1 MVNYLYSSSPHVK
14 SPRTTRRIMIDVC
27 IALLPACIAGCVLN
41 GIASPLY
48 PEWGRLSFMHLAI
61 CCVTCVAAEW
71 IYSLCCRK
79 NFKQILH
86 EFDFTSL
93 VTGLLI
99 GMNLYPTSKWYVGIF
114 ASIFAIVIVK
124 MLFGGTGK
132 NIVNPAIAG
141 RIFAFIAFGA
151 AFGGAMF
158 YANPSDNSFVNY
170 VTSPISDGI
179 VSGLDAK
186 GNVTGA
192 TPLQVLMGGVQDPT
206 NTLTNLDL
214 FLGTGVAGC
223 IGETCKLALIVGGI
237 YLVVR
242 GVLNFRWPLVYI
254 ATTGVVS
261 VIIAWIDNVNGY
273 ADVNPVTIGMAFD
286 DAIGVF
292 LPSILSGGLIL
303 GAIFMATDYVTTP
316 NTKLGNYIYFLL
328 LGIITAVLRKAI
340 HGEAV
345 SFAILIMNLLVPLF
359 DAVIRRR
366 PFGYVKPQRKPR
378 AKKVKADET
387 VSDEKVIAKE
397 GE

>member
-1 MVNYLYSSSPHVK
+1 MSNFVYSSSPHIK

-27 IALLPACIAGCVLN
+27 IALLPACIAGCILM
-41 GIASPLY
+41 GTASPAT
-48 PEWGRLSFMHLAI
+48 PELGWMSFMHLAI
-61 CCVTCVAAEW
+61 CCITAVASEW
-71 IYSLCCRK
+71 IYLLCCK
-79 NFKQILH
+79 KSFKQIIN

-114 ASIFAIVIVK
+114 ASIFAIVVVK

-132 NIVNPAIAG
+132 NLVNPAIAG

-151 AFGGAMF
+151 AFGGVMGYMGPGDKTWAL
-158 YANPSDNSFVNY
+158 D
-170 VTSPISDGI
+170 SPI
-179 VSGLDAK
+179 
-186 GNVTGA
+186 GNGGSVTAGA
-192 TPLQVLMGGVQDPT
+192 TPLQTLFNADYT
-206 NTLTNLDL
+206 STLTNLDL

-237 YLVVR
+237 YLVIR

-261 VIIAWIDNVNGY
+261 VIIAWIDNVQALPN
-273 ADVNPVTIGMAFD
+273 VNSVMIGEAFK
-286 DAIGVF
+286 DAIGIF

-316 NTKLGNYIYFLL
+316 NTKLGNYIYFVL
-328 LGIITAVLRKAI
+328 LGVLTAVLRKAVR
-340 HGEAV
+340 GEAV
-345 SFAILIMNLLVPLF
+345 SFAILLMNILVPLF
-359 DAVIRRR
+359 DLVFRRR
-366 PFGYVKPQRKPR
+366 PFGYVKPQKQPR
-378 AKKVKADET
+378 PTKVKTSEP
-387 VSDEKVIAKE
+387 DEKLISKE